1 MPIVP
6 AFGTQRQLQGVWSYT
21 GDPVSRKQQEMWLD
35 DTLSL
40 GRWTQ
45 EDQSSV
51 ILGSMLS

>member
-6 AFGTQRQLQGVWSYT
+6 AFGTQRQLQGGWSYT
-21 GDPVSRKQQEMWLD
+21 GDPVSRKQEMWLD
-35 DTLSL
+35 DILSL